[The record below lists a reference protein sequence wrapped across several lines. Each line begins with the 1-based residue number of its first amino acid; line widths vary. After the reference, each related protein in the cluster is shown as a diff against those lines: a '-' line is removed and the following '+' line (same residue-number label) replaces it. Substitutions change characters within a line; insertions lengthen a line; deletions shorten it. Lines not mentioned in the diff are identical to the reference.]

1 MEIIRRLFGRGGA
14 KKKLIRALVR
24 KRARTDPLA
33 RRLGNVD
40 SLPDY
45 VLMGLPEAT
54 VVDVVERYWR
64 MKSRDPYVFDEK
76 ILEGIEAQRAKLRDP
91 GSLPS
96 PLTLSCY
103 IKYRLSLEHSHG
115 ASLLPD
121 FVDEAIEEA
130 NKVFGPGVK

>member
-1 MEIIRRLFGRGGA
+1 MRRLFNRGGS

-24 KRARTDPLA
+24 KRTRTDPLA
-33 RRLGNVD
+33 RRLGNID

-64 MKSRDPYVFDEK
+64 IKSRDPYVFDEK
-76 ILEGIEAQRAKLRDP
+76 ILKGIEAQRAKLRDP

-103 IKYRLSLEHSHG
+103 IKYRVSLEHSHG

-130 NKVFGPGVK
+130 NKVFGPGLR